1 MRKFT
6 KLLLC
11 ALSITA
17 FAAKIITKDKLA
29 RLFRKAEKIS

>member
-11 ALSITA
+11 AVSITA
-17 FAAKIITKDKLA
+17 FAAKIIARDKLA
-29 RLFRKAEKIS
+29 KLFRKAEKIS